1 MFFMICLGIP
11 VLEIID
17 SLDINIDMIVGTSIG
32 ANVGALYSVGYTAQE
47 IYDSAFKTDWVAIFL
62 DQTNRYD
69 MSYIHK
75 KETSKYQIDFVIN
88 NSINPRT
95 MTKFVK
101 KDQIKT
107 SWYEIDATNAVV
119 GRLATVVSKI
129 IRGKNKTTYTP
140 HMDHGDFV
148 VVKNIEQI
156 KFTGKKFQNKKYYKH
171 TGYPG
176 GIKETTPEKLY
187 DKKPGEVLRLA
198 VKRMLPGGVLGR
210 KQLTKLKIYT
220 GSEHPHSVQN
230 PKLIDLSKL
239 NSKNIAR
246 I

>member
-1 MFFMICLGIP
+1 MRIL
-11 VLEIID
+11 
-17 SLDINIDMIVGTSIG
+17 
-32 ANVGALYSVGYTAQE
+32 
-47 IYDSAFKTDWVAIFL
+47 
-62 DQTNRYD
+62 
-69 MSYIHK
+69 
-75 KETSKYQIDFVIN
+75 
-88 NSINPRT
+88 

-101 KDQIKT
+101 KSEIT
-107 SWYEIDATNAVV
+107 SSWFEIDAKNAVV
-119 GRLATVVSKI
+119 GRLATIISKI
-129 IRGKNKTTYTP
+129 IRGKNKNTFSP
-140 HMDHGDFV
+140 HMDDGDFV

-156 KFTGKKFQNKKYYKH
+156 KFTGKKFQDKKYYRH

-176 GIKETTPEKLY
+176 GIKETTPEKLFE
-187 DKKPGEVLRLA
+187 KKPGEALKLA